1 MFITCN
7 QITEEFQCTLDLLKK
22 KKKRK
27 GLKLAQGTDF
37 RTGRGNSA
45 RTPENVLRLDSCS
58 GTSFRQCIRQFPRIF
73 TVHTESVDF
82 PVPV

>member
-1 MFITCN
+1 MYTG
-7 QITEEFQCTLDLLKK
+7 LV

-37 RTGRGNSA
+37 RTGWGNSA
-45 RTPENVLRLDSCS
+45 RTPENALRLDSCC
-58 GTSFRQCIRQFPRIF
+58 GTSFRQCMRQFPRIF
-73 TVHTESVDF
+73 TVHTEFVDF